1 MHSKAFKLVTNAFYS
16 AAAVT
21 HAFRAPFLDWQNR
34 TVMFNERAADDFK
47 GIDNNDAFVNV
58 AWKLAYEKSLPIIRF
73 LTTELKR

>member
-21 HAFRAPFLDWQNR
+21 HAFWAPFLDWQNR

-58 AWKLAYEKSLPIIRF
+58 AWKLAYEKI
-73 LTTELKR
+73 LTNN